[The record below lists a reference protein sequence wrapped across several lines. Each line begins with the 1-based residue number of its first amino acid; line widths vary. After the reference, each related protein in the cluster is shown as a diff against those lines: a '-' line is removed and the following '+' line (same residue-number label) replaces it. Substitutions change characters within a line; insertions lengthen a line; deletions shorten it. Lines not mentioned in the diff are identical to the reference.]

1 MDMPDRILAAFAA
14 LAFAGSVAAQG
25 RHDEKPHGTAKPA
38 EGATISEPKV
48 HPGGRHDEQS
58 HKSAIAAQ
66 KKATKKID
74 SAKASDKSATE
85 KAPAEKAAP
94 DKATPAPAPSTAP
107 K

>member
-1 MDMPDRILAAFAA
+1 MTKLRNTLVLVATLALAATV
-14 LAFAGSVAAQG
+14 SAQG
-25 RHDEKPHGTAKPA
+25 RHDEKPHGTTKPA

-66 KKATKKID
+66 KKTTKKATD
-74 SAKASDKSATE
+74 AK
-85 KAPAEKAAP
+85 AP
-94 DKATPAPAPSTAP
+94 DKAASGKAATEKSTTDKGAAATAPATAT

>member
-1 MDMPDRILAAFAA
+1 MSMPSRILAVAAA

-25 RHDEKPHGTAKPA
+25 RHDEKPHGTAKPV

-66 KKATKKID
+66 KKAKKAD
-74 SAKASDKSATE
+74 PARTPDKAATGQ
-85 KAPAEKAAP
+85 AAAEKTTP
-94 DKATPAPAPSTAP
+94 DKATPAPVPTTAP